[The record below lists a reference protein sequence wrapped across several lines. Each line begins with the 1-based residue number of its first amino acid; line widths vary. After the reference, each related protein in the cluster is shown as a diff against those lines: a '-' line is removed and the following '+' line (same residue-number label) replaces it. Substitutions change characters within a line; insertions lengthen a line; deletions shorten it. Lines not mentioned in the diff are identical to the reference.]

1 VIGRIV
7 MTTLSDEQAIGSP
20 RMGRELVILP
30 APGKR
35 FSRPDLH
42 RFGAAG
48 ACLALAAAIGWGVG
62 TYLASPQSPDGLMPQ
77 RSDVAQL
84 TGPGEAQQRPDI
96 RELSDQLRSL
106 KASLAGVQASLERR
120 PEDVKALRTS
130 VEAIRQGLEA
140 AKADTTIAIAQL
152 AGKLDRG
159 DQAAAQKL
167 AQIAER
173 LERLERKPD
182 SMPVGSITPQPPAR
196 PVAIA
201 SSSPPAA
208 AQPAKPAEVTA
219 PQPRPKSPIPGYVL
233 RDVYGGVA
241 LIEGGGI
248 YREVMVGQA
257 IPGAG
262 KVEAI
267 ERHGRRWVVVTSQG
281 VIN

>member
-1 VIGRIV
+1 MIGRIF
-7 MTTLSDEQAIGSP
+7 MTTLSDEHATRSQ

-30 APGKR
+30 SPTMR
-35 FSRPDLH
+35 LFRLDL
-42 RFGAAG
+42 RNFGVVG
-48 ACLALAAAIGWGVG
+48 ACLALATTIGWGLG
-62 TYLASPQSPDGLMPQ
+62 TYLASPQSPDGLPQ

-84 TGPGEAQQRPDI
+84 TAPGEAQPRPDI
-96 RELSDQLRSL
+96 RELADQLRVL
-106 KASLAGVQASLERR
+106 KSSLAGVQASLERR
-120 PEDVKALRTS
+120 PEDVKALRVS

-140 AKADTTIAIAQL
+140 AKADTTTAIAQL
-152 AGKLDRG
+152 AGKLDRS

-173 LERLERKPD
+173 LDRLERKPD
-182 SMPVGSITPQPPAR
+182 PMPVGSITPQAPAR
-196 PVAIA
+196 PAAIA
-201 SSSPPAA
+201 SSAPPAT
-208 AQPAKPAEVTA
+208 AQPAKPAEAAA

-233 RDVYGGVA
+233 RDVYAGVA
-241 LIEGGGI
+241 LIEGGGV